1 MAAVAMSPLLPM
13 WQHRLEAVLEVL
25 RGEPGKQVA
34 ERFRMTCSDLYKFRA
49 RALNALRRALLDQ
62 PRGPKWPANRLSPE
76 REQAVVEA
84 LKAHPAWSAR
94 QIHEHLGDQAPHPRT
109 IERSDPSTKLI

>member
-1 MAAVAMSPLLPM
+1 MSMAAAFSPLLPM

-34 ERFRMTCSDLYKFRA
+34 DRFRMTRSDLYKFRT
-49 RALNALRRALLDQ
+49 RALNAVRRALLDQ
-62 PRGPKWPANRLSPE
+62 PRGPKQAPNRLSAQ

-84 LKAHPAWSAR
+84 LKQNP
-94 QIHEHLGDQAPHPRT
+94 T
-109 IERSDPSTKLI
+109 